1 MQFKQPAIWLFKL
14 LSISFAYTDISN
26 WDACS
31 GRLERAL
38 DALHRDSTRRNKLDE
53 EEAGTL
59 YQYELHS
66 APLEMSVSRMAVK
79 VIFSSNIKI
88 SLFLLDLFDTKRILF
103 INNQLILEGL
113 IRAMPQL
120 TERN

>member
-1 MQFKQPAIWLFKL
+1 MQFRQPAIWLFKL
-14 LSISFAYTDISN
+14 LSIGFAYAGISD

-53 EEAGTL
+53 EEAGIS
-59 YQYELHS
+59 YQRELHS

-79 VIFSSNIKI
+79 VIFSSNIQI
-88 SLFLLDLFDTKRILF
+88 SLFFLDLLDTKQTSILSY
-103 INNQLILEGL
+103 
-113 IRAMPQL
+113 
-120 TERN
+120 

>member
-1 MQFKQPAIWLFKL
+1 MQFRQPTIWLFKL
-14 LSISFAYTDISN
+14 LSIGFAYIGD

-53 EEAGTL
+53 EESGTL
-59 YQYELHS
+59 YQRELHS

-79 VIFSSNIKI
+79 VIFSLNVKI
-88 SLFLLDLFDTKRILF
+88 FLLFLEEIL
-103 INNQLILEGL
+103 
-113 IRAMPQL
+113 
-120 TERN
+120 